1 MSVIV
6 IAVFNHKKGCLYMEN
21 DEKEFPMITVPTK
34 VKRFCLC
41 LFFVCLFL
49 TLASIGIVIIIIKS
63 FPNNTDIT
71 DVLWGSVIFIGFFIF
86 LDLILLYFLF
96 SYIIYYSST
105 VRIDNFG
112 IKRVRDGIIK
122 EQYAWKEIA
131 AFYINSSPTHLGENW
146 VILTTKLLDKPS
158 KKMFR
163 IRGYLGISLSSQIIM
178 QLEYSNSIEL
188 ELEHFVLKRKL

>member
-34 VKRFCLC
+34 VKRFYLC

-71 DVLWGSVIFIGFFIF
+71 DVLWGSVIFTGFFIF
-86 LDLILLYFLF
+86 LDSILLYFLF
-96 SYIIYYSST
+96 SYITYYSST
-105 VRIDNFG
+105 VKIDNFG

-122 EQYAWKEIA
+122 EQYAWNEIA

-146 VILTTKLLDKPS
+146 VILTTKRLDKPA

-163 IRGYLGISLSSQIIM
+163 IRGYWGIRLSSQIIM

-188 ELEHFVLKRKL
+188 ELEQFVVKRIL